1 MTVLKL
7 SHIRLSLL
15 CYLAT
20 ALLLLGHVPW
30 LLVLVGL
37 LAGSWRIRV
46 VKGLATLPK
55 PRWVKLLLLAL
66 FLLTLWLSRGLGLFD
81 KLVALVMLGYSL
93 KYIELHVRRDIEVF
107 VLTGLFLVAL
117 SLVFS
122 SQPLAALLALLVAF
136 IHLLLLLSLDIQL
149 NRAWVKQLALWLLG
163 LAPLALALFVLAPR
177 LPPLWQM
184 PNPSSAQTG
193 LSEEIRPGDI
203 SQLIRSD
210 KLVFRAEFAKPMAN
224 QQLYWRAM
232 VLDQFDG
239 ERWRRSELAQQPQR
253 FEPAS
258 AEPVNQYQVLVE
270 PAEGAWLASLNPSSL
285 TAGSGQYFADK
296 SWQRRQD
303 NFTRQLF
310 QFDYLPAPSSEAS
323 NAAQLTLAKQ
333 LPAQL
338 PATIVELAED
348 LQQGLDRSASDYA
361 QRYLAQLEQWFMAR
375 PFSYTLNPPAYPG
388 LRGIAS
394 FLFEQQR
401 GFCVHYAQSVVV
413 MARLQGIPARMV
425 AGYLGG
431 EWEQSDQLLAVRN
444 YDAHAWL
451 EFWNGQAWQR
461 LDPTAWIAPDRV
473 ENSLQ
478 QSQSTA
484 EQWRNLNGWGKRF
497 WYTEGMSRLRY
508 WFAQADYW
516 WARWVLNFD
525 QQRQLRL
532 FASLMAWLPGS
543 SMLMLSASML
553 FLGIV
558 VTALLFAKPWRWR
571 LPAKPVLAL
580 RWQLWLLARYR
591 LRRQAGET
599 LSAFV
604 QRVECQAPKRA
615 AALKQAVDGY
625 QQAQYHPSK

>member
-1 MTVLKL
+1 MTALNL
-7 SHIRLSLL
+7 AHIRLSLL

-20 ALLLLGHVPW
+20 AMLLFGHVPW
-30 LLVLVGL
+30 LLVVVGL
-37 LAGSWRIRV
+37 LAGAWRIRV
-46 VKGLATLPK
+46 VKGLASLPK

-93 KYIELHVRRDIEVF
+93 KYIELHLRRDIEVF

-136 IHLLLLLSLDIQL
+136 IHLLLLLSLDIKL
-149 NRAWVKQLALWLLG
+149 SRAWVKQLAVWMLAM
-163 LAPLALALFVLAPR
+163 APLALVLFVVAPR

-184 PNPSSAQTG
+184 PNPSSAETG

-210 KLVFRAEFAKPMAN
+210 KLVFRAEFTQPMAN

-239 ERWRRSELAQQPQR
+239 ERWWRSTMAQQPQR
-253 FEPAS
+253 FTQAANQPL
-258 AEPVNQYQVLVE
+258 NQYRLLVE
-270 PAEGAWLASLNPSSL
+270 PAEGAWLASLNPSRL
-285 TAGSGQYFADK
+285 RAGNGQYFADK
-296 SWQRRQD
+296 SWQRKQD

-310 QFDYLPAPSSEAS
+310 QFDYLPAPPKEAS
-323 NAAQLTLAKQ
+323 NAAQLALAKQ

-338 PATIVELAED
+338 PDSLIALVKD
-348 LQQGLDRSASDYA
+348 LQQGLERHSADYA
-361 QRYLAQLEQWFMAR
+361 QRYLTKLEQWFKAR

-388 LRGIAS
+388 MLGIER
-394 FLFEQQR
+394 FLLEQQR
-401 GFCVHYAQSVVV
+401 GFCVHYAQSVVLL
-413 MARLQGIPARMV
+413 ARLQGIPARMV

-431 EWEQSDQLLAVRN
+431 EWEQADQLLAVRN

-451 EFWNGQAWQR
+451 EYWNGQAWQR

-478 QSQSTA
+478 QTQSTA
-484 EQWRNLNGWGKRF
+484 EQWRQLNGWGKRF
-497 WYTEGMSRLRY
+497 WYTEGMSQLRY

-516 WARWVLNFD
+516 WAKWVLNFD

-543 SMLMLSASML
+543 SMLMLTASML
-553 FLGIV
+553 LLGIF
-558 VTALLFAKPWRWR
+558 VTATIFAKPWRWR

-580 RWQLWLLARYR
+580 RWQLWLLARYQIN
-591 LRRQAGET
+591 RQQGET
-599 LSAFV
+599 LSCFAE
-604 QRVECQAPKRA
+604 RVELLAPKRA
-615 AALKQAVDGY
+615 RAFKRAVRRY
-625 QQAQYHPSK
+625 QQAQYHPKK